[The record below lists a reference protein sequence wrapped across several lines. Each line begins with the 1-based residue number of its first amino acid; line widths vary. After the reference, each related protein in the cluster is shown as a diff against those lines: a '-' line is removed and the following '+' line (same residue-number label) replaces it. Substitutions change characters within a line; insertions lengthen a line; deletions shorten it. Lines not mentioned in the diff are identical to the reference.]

1 MIAFHFFLDINCGHQ
16 RSIYVVIFQVA
27 SCLKN
32 KTKKNEETK
41 PAIVLLQML
50 HKLEAQTLETVEGWV
65 VGQQRQSLPEPTQP
79 LLWGPL
85 GPDVQVHLGALR
97 T

>member
-1 MIAFHFFLDINCGHQ
+1 M
-16 RSIYVVIFQVA
+16 VIFQVA

-79 LLWGPL
+79 SSLNNLPLLMFGL
-85 GPDVQVHLGALR
+85 TILLMH
-97 T
+97 

>member
-1 MIAFHFFLDINCGHQ
+1 MIVFQFFLDINCGHQ
-16 RSIYVVIFQVA
+16 RSIYAVIFQIA
-27 SCLKN
+27 LKQ
-32 KTKKNEETK
+32 KTKNEQTK
-41 PAIVLLQML
+41 PAVVLLQML
-50 HKLEAQTLETVEGWV
+50 HKLEAQTLETVEARV
-65 VGQQRQSLPEPTQP
+65 VGQQRQSLPEPTQL